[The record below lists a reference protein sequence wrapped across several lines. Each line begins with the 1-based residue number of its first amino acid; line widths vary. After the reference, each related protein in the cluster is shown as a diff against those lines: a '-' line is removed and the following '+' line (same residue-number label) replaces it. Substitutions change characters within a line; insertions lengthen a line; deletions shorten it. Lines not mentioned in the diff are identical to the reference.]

1 MMPFDFTPI
10 KPTPFDFRPINPS
23 ALTTPADRVR
33 HALGEK
39 GERWIKGESL
49 NPRGGRCLGQAI
61 GDFGDR
67 ALNVA
72 VRRVINRRGFP
83 NIPAFNDARETTFAN
98 VLAVLA
104 EAEARANARA
114 AASPPRRGLWRI
126 FCS

>member
-104 EAEARANARA
+104 EARANARA